1 MSGRALVVVAL
12 LGAAL
17 AAPVAAPLG
26 AQEPFPLRAGAT
38 VTPDTVRVGDPFV
51 VRVRI
56 QAPAGARIEFP
67 DVPDSSGTVQA
78 LDPVRIDSLSLAA
91 GIEQTAIYRVA
102 AWDVNEQPIVLGD
115 VVVQSGA
122 AERKVPLRDL
132 AVFVRS
138 VLPAD
143 SAKRVPKPPRA
154 IFEFEQSL
162 WWLWALLAAA
172 ALLVGLLVWWWMR
185 RRRRPAAV
193 TPIDAFAHAEREFDR
208 IEKLGLV
215 EAGERGRFVA
225 LMVEVLRDYLAI
237 RHPAASLSLTSTEL
251 LAALRGE
258 RALPQERLRRVLEE
272 SDLVKFARRPL
283 SAERAR
289 ELGREAR
296 TVVRHDHAVSQP
308 APEAAA

>member
-1 MSGRALVVVAL
+1 MNLRALVIATL

-17 AAPVAAPLG
+17 AAPVGAPLG
-26 AQEPFPLRAGAT
+26 AQANFPLRAGAT

-67 DVPDSSGTVQA
+67 DAPDSTGTVQA
-78 LDPVRIDSLSLAA
+78 LDPVRIDSLSVAA
-91 GIEQTAIYRVA
+91 GVEQTAIYRVA

-115 VVVQSGA
+115 AIVQSGA
-122 AERKVPLRDL
+122 AERHVPLGRL
-132 AVFVRS
+132 TVFVQS

-143 SAKRVPKPPRA
+143 SAKRVPRPARA
-154 IFEFEQSL
+154 IFEFQQSL

-172 ALLVGLLVWWWMR
+172 ALLIGVLIWWWMR
-185 RRRRPAAV
+185 RRRRPAVV
-193 TPIDAFAHAEREFDR
+193 TPIDAYAHAEREFDR
-208 IEKLGLV
+208 IEALELI

-237 RHPAASLSLTSTEL
+237 RHPAAALSLTSTEL

-296 TVVRHDHAVSQP
+296 TVVRHEHAASRP